1 MTEANEPQQVHGRVI
16 IDPSE
21 NVSDLVE
28 SAVTRLDDL
37 RKAEQKSTRRAHKSV
52 RREVRL
58 QAKSIRREAKL
69 RSNYEEKLSFAE
81 SQRLDSIRGVDVA
94 ASAADRV
101 VQETRATT
109 LATAQ
114 NASAEALRGQVATT
128 AAAQTIALDNKIAPV
143 QKDISD
149 LREVQ
154 YKQQGERAQAIESR
168 VDNRESIEMLKPIY
182 DILADLMRAQ
192 QKAVGQQAQL
202 TENRAKNTN
211 WGMWAGIGVAVITI
225 MASSFFQTLLIG
237 ATVYFA
243 TKKP

>member
-1 MTEANEPQQVHGRVI
+1 VL
-16 IDPSE
+16 DPSQ
-21 NVSDLVE
+21 NVADLVE
-28 SAVTRLDDL
+28 DAIKRLDDL
-37 RKAEQKSTRRAHKSV
+37 RHAEHDANHTAHKAV
-52 RREVRL
+52 RAEMRMHAASL
-58 QAKSIRREAKL
+58 RREAKRESKAIRRETNL
-69 RSNYEEKLSFAE
+69 RAEYEEKLSLAE
-81 SQRLDSIRGVDVA
+81 SERLDSIRGVDVA

-168 VDNRESIEMLKPIY
+168 VDSRDSVEMLKPIL
-182 DILADLMRAQ
+182 DQLTLLQ
-192 QKAVGQQAQL
+192 QVNDRNLGQQQQVV
-202 TENRAKNTN
+202 EQRAKGGST
-211 WGMWAGIGVAVITI
+211 GMWIGLGLAVAGFLVSSMLGIAGIVIT
-225 MASSFFQTLLIG
+225 LI
-237 ATVYFA
+237 V
-243 TKKP
+243 KLS